1 MTRSCS
7 APWRRP
13 AEAGGGRLHDAGA
26 AHEIAEVVLG
36 ELGESRGALVER
48 ATLRLTVP
56 ASIRAEV
63 VGAWSQAVL
72 PGAIEVLVG
81 TLLPG
86 RPKRVVFR
94 LHGPQ
99 GAAGTALLLGVSAGG
114 ALPGDAGPV
123 EARPAEVELR
133 LAGGRENTA
142 QPRDADR
149 SLAAVEAWQA
159 EVLRQAVRMNRD
171 GDRRAARH
179 FLERELRWMERYARG
194 IAAAEPLLAEL
205 VLMLRRVGEE
215 WDERTRKEVFAA
227 SYQRVHGE
235 ADLRSAAPPSISER
249 FGRPSR

>member
-1 MTRSCS
+1 
-7 APWRRP
+7 
-13 AEAGGGRLHDAGA
+13 
-26 AHEIAEVVLG
+26 
-36 ELGESRGALVER
+36 
-48 ATLRLTVP
+48 
-56 ASIRAEV
+56 
-63 VGAWSQAVL
+63 VL